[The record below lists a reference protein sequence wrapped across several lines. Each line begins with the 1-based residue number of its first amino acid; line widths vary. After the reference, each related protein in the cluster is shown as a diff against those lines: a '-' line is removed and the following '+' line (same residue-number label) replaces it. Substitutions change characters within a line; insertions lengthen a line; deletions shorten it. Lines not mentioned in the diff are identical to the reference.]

1 MFNLHSTFK
10 VCAAASLAILLG
22 APSYAVAERWF
33 RVELLVF
40 SQEAAPT
47 TEQWEAIPDLSYPDV
62 ARFLVEPQRVKS
74 NKAKFG
80 GDGTVDQYGR
90 QIVSN
95 TRGTGAGITPGAA
108 AGLPTPFVTLPA
120 AQREFRGKAAYMQRS
135 GRYRT
140 LFHETWV
147 QPVTDQASTLPIILD
162 RSGDTGQWPSLQGS
176 ITLHLARYLHVATN
190 LWLNTQGDYLPG
202 EWRMPAPPLGPP
214 SVLIDDLPAA
224 TRPTVDPQPSSPAQG
239 QEGALAEEDPGPV
252 YPYRHAVLLKQKRR
266 MRSNEVHYIDHPL
279 LGVVIKLTPLTADEL
294 DALARAEGG

>member
-1 MFNLHSTFK
+1 MFNLHYYFK
-10 VCAAASLAILLG
+10 VCAAASLAALLG

-40 SQEAAPT
+40 SQEAAAT
-47 TEQWEAIPDLSYPDV
+47 NEQWEAIPDLAYPDV
-62 ARFLVEPQRVKS
+62 ARFLVEPQQVKA

-80 GDGTVDQYGR
+80 GDGSLDQYGR
-90 QIVSN
+90 QSVTR
-95 TRGTGAGITPGAA
+95 TRGTGGGVTAGAA
-108 AGLPTPFVTLPA
+108 PGLPTAFVTLPS

-147 QPVTDQASTLPIILD
+147 QPVTNQASTVPIVLD
-162 RSGDTGQWPSLQGS
+162 RSGDTGQWPALQGS
-176 ITLHLARYLHVATN
+176 ITLHLARYLHLSTN

-214 SVLIDDLPAA
+214 SVLIDGLPAA
-224 TRPTVDPQPSSPAQG
+224 ARPTAAPQTYSPAQG
-239 QEGALAEEDPGPV
+239 QEGALATEEPGPV

-279 LGVVIKLTPLTADEL
+279 LGVVIKLTPLTAD
-294 DALARAEGG
+294 ALGASATAEGG